1 MLLLPLLAPEPE
13 EDWLEERVSR
23 LDDDDVMLLLVA
35 LALWWVWLP
44 AATGASLSLDVSVL
58 VTSKSECMERE
69 TGTQR
74 ERVVGEREREN
85 NQTKELPRQGSKL
98 KCCVTRGALP
108 TLNSSHSHYQRC
120 DFLYNQ
126 FVGK

>member
-58 VTSKSECMERE
+58 VTSKSECMERK
-69 TGTQR
+69 TGTHR
-74 ERVVGEREREN
+74 ERVVGEREREKTIK
-85 NQTKELPRQGSKL
+85 QKSFLDR
-98 KCCVTRGALP
+98 AL
-108 TLNSSHSHYQRC
+108 S
-120 DFLYNQ
+120 
-126 FVGK
+126 